1 LPEPQGD
8 ALRAA
13 LGLTGADMP
22 FRETL
27 LERAVAAVVRGLA
40 EAGVVVAIDDKQW
53 MDADTRRL
61 LKARAADG
69 PDEDVAAELESSAAG
84 AGRRRAGGGRGVRL
98 SL

>member
-1 LPEPQGD
+1 
-8 ALRAA
+8 
-13 LGLTGADMP
+13 
-22 FRETL
+22 
-27 LERAVAAVVRGLA
+27 
-40 EAGVVVAIDDKQW
+40 
-53 MDADTRRL
+53 L